1 MSTRHRRTVNLV
13 LVLCCLSG
21 SLFADENLLK
31 QADFNGGVILHIGSG
46 DGQAIEE
53 AVAFA
58 NKAATIS
65 VTRLGAQASV
75 PSLAELKS
83 L

>member
-1 MSTRHRRTVNLV
+1 MNIRAVNMF
-13 LVLCCLSG
+13 LVLCCLGG

>member
-1 MSTRHRRTVNLV
+1 MNRRTVNLF